1 KINEDPIEF
10 KEEPVDNFDEINQ
23 EEPVLDVSLFGIM
36 ADLMSHFSTATRTR
50 NAPLKNVQHKCV
62 VCLQKGNASEMRYFT
77 RDPKRRGTWINA
89 VRSTSEG
96 RKVLMKLL
104 NTSTNRFLCASHFD
118 PSDFIYHPTRVALK
132 SNAVP
137 FFEVSISS

>member
-1 KINEDPIEF
+1 
-10 KEEPVDNFDEINQ
+10 
-23 EEPVLDVSLFGIM
+23 
-36 ADLMSHFSTATRTR
+36 
-50 NAPLKNVQHKCV
+50 
-62 VCLQKGNASEMRYFT
+62 
-77 RDPKRRGTWINA
+77 GTWINA

-137 FFEVSISS
+137 FFETVSVKNVSQVNDIGLQKNSVGILSKLRSREVREVKEETIGIVEVSELRTPLFDNQINENPIEFKEEPVDDLLGCSESSYNF